1 VLHGRQVRLPSEPA
15 LHEVVSGHARRR
27 PDSPALTCGP
37 DVRLSYAQLDAR
49 ASQFAHYLRG
59 AGVGRGSIVGVCVE
73 RSAEL
78 MIAILGILKA
88 GAAYVPL
95 DPTYPP
101 DRLRLMVAQLPQMG
115 LIAVTP
121 ATAELVPG
129 AEHLDMA
136 ALGPR
141 LSELPETAPPGG
153 PCGADLCY
161 VVFTSGSTGTPK
173 AVPIDHRGW
182 YNLLFWLQDEYG
194 LGPQSS
200 GLVLSSFGFDMTQ
213 RALML
218 PLFNGA
224 CLHLLPGRHADA
236 RLAYRL
242 ISETSVA
249 TLHCA
254 PSMIYLLAELE
265 SERARALSGLTYLFI
280 GGEPLNVGRIAGW
293 AASPANG
300 CKVANV
306 YGVAECTDISSA
318 HLLSDFPAYL
328 SGPLPAGRAIH
339 NTQVLILTPGELSE
353 VPDGETGEICVTG
366 TGVGPGYLNA
376 SPADA
381 RRYTTMTL
389 NGGAERMYRTGD
401 LGYLRDDGEL
411 ILVGRVDAQVKIRGT
426 RIDLGDVE
434 AAIRR
439 HPLVRDVAVLALP
452 DASGETGLVAALL
465 PANGRVDTRG
475 LRRDLLGAL
484 PGSMIPRQFYEVAD
498 FPLNPNGKIDR
509 PALARRLELA
519 GPAD

>member
-1 VLHGRQVRLPSEPA
+1 VLCGRQVGLPGEPA

-59 AGVGRGSIVGVCVE
+59 AGIGRGSIVGVCVD

-95 DPTYPP
+95 DPTYPA
-101 DRLRLMVAQLPQMG
+101 DRLRLMLSQLPQMG

-136 ALGPR
+136 ALAPR
-141 LSELPETAPPGG
+141 LDELPEAAPPGEPRG
-153 PCGADLCY
+153 DDLCY

-173 AVPIDHRGW
+173 AVSIDHRGW
-182 YNLLFWLQDEYG
+182 YNLLLWLQDEYG
-194 LGPQSS
+194 LGPDSS
-200 GLVLSSFGFDMTQ
+200 GLVISSFGFDLTQ

-224 CLHLLPGRHADA
+224 CLHLLPGRYPDA

-242 ISETSVA
+242 ISDMGVA
-249 TLHCA
+249 TVHCA
-254 PSMIYLLAELE
+254 PSMIYLLAERE
-265 SERARALSGLTYLFI
+265 GERAGALSGLTYLFS

-293 AASPANG
+293 ATSTGNG

-318 HLLSDFPAYL
+318 HLLADFPGYL

-339 NTQVLILTPGELSE
+339 NTAVLVLTPGELPE

-381 RRYTTMTL
+381 RRFTTIGQ
-389 NGGAERMYRTGD
+389 NGSAVRMYRTGD
-401 LGYLRDDGEL
+401 LGYVRRDGEL
-411 ILVGRVDAQVKIRGT
+411 ILVGRVDAQVKVRGT
-426 RIDLGDVE
+426 RVDLGDVE

-452 DASGETGLVAALL
+452 DDSGETGLVAALL
-465 PANGRVDTRG
+465 PANGKVDTRD
-475 LRRDLLGAL
+475 LRRDLLDAL
-484 PGSMIPRQFYEVAD
+484 PTSMIPQQFFEVSD

-509 PALARRLELA
+509 PALARRLEV
-519 GPAD
+519 GGTAD